1 MGLLTLLRGLRV
13 IANPKETKRKME
25 DTYDKGKAALSKK
38 PRRSWVKSKTKRKAK
53 RMGEDWK
60 RINKP

>member
-1 MGLLTLLRGLRV
+1 MGLLTFWRAFRV
-13 IANPKETKRKME
+13 ITNPKESKRKME
-25 DTYDKGKAALSKK
+25 DAFDTGKATLSKK
-38 PRRSWVKSKTKRKAK
+38 PRTSLLKSKTKRKAK